1 MYITRK
7 IISPTS
13 LCSIFGYFAK
23 LKRMLEMLNAMQIN
37 SMQRIYLFE
46 HFRAFEYAIF
56 VCNYFWSSKITK
68 CISQMFTLASFQSLA
83 CMDWASAQ
91 SVASIIGGMS
101 DYRTTW
107 FSIRLIYRAWVD
119 FVCRFV
125 AIRMQLYT
133 FWNSSSDIR
142 GVFLERDR
150 EREIH
155 QTINIIFEFD
165 IGFKLNKYNSFRQ
178 FFDHRFRRFFA
189 DFRIVWKYK
198 GIFLVIT
205 KD

>member
-1 MYITRK
+1 MALQK
-7 IISPTS
+7 IQLCISHEKSS
-13 LCSIFGYFAK
+13 LQRVYVWFLFFVFAAK
-23 LKRMLEMLNAMQIN
+23 LKRMLEMLNAMQKN

-56 VCNYFWSSKITK
+56 VCNYFRSSKITK

-101 DYRTTW
+101 DYRTKW

-142 GVFLERDR
+142 GMFLERDR
-150 EREIH
+150 ERER
-155 QTINIIFEFD
+155 
-165 IGFKLNKYNSFRQ
+165 NSSNNQ
-178 FFDHRFRRFFA
+178 YHL
-189 DFRIVWKYK
+189 RIWYW
-198 GIFLVIT
+198 L
-205 KD
+205 